1 MPAFARRGANFE
13 ADLTGFFRFMS
24 LLLPVYVRGINN
36 LSDARYCAGMGA
48 AGLIFTLDPA
58 LPEALPPAEARE
70 LAGWVAGVEL
80 IGEFGPDAGLDQL
93 LALATA
99 CHLSRV
105 LLPEAP
111 LFIPG
116 LHQPLPF
123 PVLRETDL
131 FTALQAQLDPDLA
144 HDLSSAD
151 FAAPGSA
158 LLLNLPAT
166 DDLAA
171 WLPQLAALARQF
183 PLWLGGAIVP
193 SQLPALLATVQPAG
207 LVLQGGHELKPG
219 LRDFTELEALFEA
232 LEVD

>member
-1 MPAFARRGANFE
+1 MA
-13 ADLTGFFRFMS
+13 LQ
-24 LLLPVYVRGINN
+24 LPVYVRGINN

-48 AGLIFTLDPA
+48 DGLIFTLDPA
-58 LPEALPPAEARE
+58 LPGALPPAEARE
-70 LAGWVAGVEL
+70 LSGWVAGVEL
-80 IGEFGPDAGLDQL
+80 IGEFGPDADLFQL
-93 LALATA
+93 LEVATA
-99 CHLSRV
+99 CQLSRV

-144 HDLSSAD
+144 HELRSAD

-183 PLWLGGAIVP
+183 PLWLGGALAADA
-193 SQLPALLATVQPAG
+193 LPALLAAVQPAG

-232 LEVD
+232 LEVE

>member
-1 MPAFARRGANFE
+1 MALA
-13 ADLTGFFRFMS
+13 
-24 LLLPVYVRGINN
+24 LPVYVRGINN

-58 LPEALPPAEARE
+58 LPGALPPAEARE

-80 IGEFGPDAGLDQL
+80 IGEFGPAAGPDQL

-99 CHLSRV
+99 CHLHRV

-111 LFIPG
+111 VFIPG
-116 LHQPLPF
+116 LHPPLPF

-131 FTALQAQLDPDLA
+131 LTALQAQLDPALA
-144 HDLSSAD
+144 RELSSAD

-158 LLLNLPAT
+158 LLLPLPAPA
-166 DDLAA
+166 DLPTC
-171 WLPQLAALARQF
+171 LPQLAALARQF
-183 PLWLGGAIVP
+183 PLWLGGELQPA
-193 SQLPALLATVQPAG
+193 QLPALLAAVQPAG

-219 LRDFTELEALFEA
+219 LRDFAELEALFEA